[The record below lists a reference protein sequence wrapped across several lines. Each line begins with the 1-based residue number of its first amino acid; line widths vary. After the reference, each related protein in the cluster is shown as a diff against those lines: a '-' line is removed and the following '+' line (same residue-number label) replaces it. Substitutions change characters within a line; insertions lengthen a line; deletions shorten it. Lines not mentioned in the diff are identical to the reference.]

1 MLTVDFD
8 RLGVKPGIRFLDLG
22 CGSGR
27 HSAEALRR
35 GAQVTAV
42 DASAAELE
50 KARGLLSAMT
60 EAGEAP
66 PGAGFEL
73 LVADATH
80 LPLASASF
88 DVVVV
93 SEVFEHIPEDGRAMA
108 ELSRVLKPGGLAAV
122 SVPRW
127 WPEHVCWALSSE
139 YRTSPG
145 GHVRIYRADELV
157 GRLERAGLAVE
168 ATDHAH
174 ALHSPYWWLK
184 CALGVQRDTAF
195 VVRQYHR
202 FLVWD
207 IVRKPGWVRAL
218 ERGLNPV
225 LGKSLVLYL
234 TKPTEATPAA

>member
-8 RLGVKPGIRFLDLG
+8 RLGVAPGIRFLDVG

-27 HSAEALRR
+27 HSGEALRR

-42 DASAAELE
+42 DSSAAELE

-60 EAGEAP
+60 AAGEAA

-73 LVADATH
+73 IVADATR
-80 LPLASASF
+80 LPLPSASF

-93 SEVFEHIPEDGRAMA
+93 SEVFEHIPGDTQAMA
-108 ELSRVLKPGGLAAV
+108 ETSRVLKPGGRAAV

-145 GHVRIYRADELV
+145 GHVRVYRADELV
-157 GRLERAGLAVE
+157 GRLEQAGLAVE
-168 ATDHAH
+168 ATGHAH

-195 VVRQYHR
+195 IVRQYHR

-207 IVRKPGWVRAL
+207 IMRRPAWVGAL
-218 ERGLNPV
+218 ERALNPV
-225 LGKSLVLYL
+225 LGKSFVVYL
-234 TKPTEATPAA
+234 TKPTEATAAA